1 MKTLTETVM
10 PYNTGKSFTVKKG
23 QRIRVSAESIVDFVP
38 FNADNMRERFDQ
50 ARTKA
55 HNARIFIS
63 TGDKLYTKSANPM
76 MTILEDTYKGKHD
89 LQYGMCSKLAFDRFY
104 EGIKAGDPTM
114 VKNFAWLNVKKRSD
128 LPDHGCW
135 ENMQDALKG
144 YNVAPEDIPS
154 PFNLFQTI
162 DVVGRRGDMSWE
174 TDKFRPEAGKP
185 THMDLRAE
193 MNCLIAISACPEFG
207 LGKAIKVEVFDK

>member
-1 MKTLTETVM
+1 MTR
-10 PYNTGKSFTVKKG
+10 
-23 QRIRVSAESIVDFVP
+23 RISR
-38 FNADNMRERFDQ
+38 R
-50 ARTKA
+50 
-55 HNARIFIS
+55 RIGAS
-63 TGDKLYTKSANPM
+63 SRSHSLM
-76 MTILEDTYKGKHD
+76 
-89 LQYGMCSKLAFDRFY
+89 YGSQVAITASL
-104 EGIKAGDPTM
+104 AGDPTM

-185 THMDLRAE
+185 VHMDLRAE
-193 MNCLIAISACPEFG
+193 MNCLISISACPEFG
-207 LGKAIKVEVFDK
+207 LGRPIKVEVFDT